1 MPSHATAVATIKYA
15 IVAMYTP
22 RSKFRRKQAAGEG
35 CVSFQIETPPAICRA
50 AGIAPNADEL
60 GMEALPTLSR

>member
-1 MPSHATAVATIKYA
+1 MTKKKPPSPTKTMPSHATAVATIKYA

-35 CVSFQIETPPAICRA
+35 CVSFQIETPPAI
-50 AGIAPNADEL
+50 
-60 GMEALPTLSR
+60 